1 MEAPYAVV
9 AFVHG
14 ESYEWN
20 SGNGYEGNV
29 VASYGHVIFVTINYR
44 LGILGMQLSNVLP
57 EKEKSWVPLSGRPCA
72 GARPNGGTPE
82 QCKIPSFNFST
93 VKATLTG
100 RHIFG
105 SLRFAT

>member
-1 MEAPYAVV
+1 MRINIQISDYGNRGLEAPYAVV

-44 LGILGMQLSNVLP
+44 LGILGEFLLP
-57 EKEKSWVPLSGRPCA
+57 FIYVMYFLH
-72 GARPNGGTPE
+72 
-82 QCKIPSFNFST
+82 
-93 VKATLTG
+93 V
-100 RHIFG
+100 
-105 SLRFAT
+105 

>member
-44 LGILGMQLSNVLP
+44 LGILGEFSLPFICSDVLYLP
-57 EKEKSWVPLSGRPCA
+57 TRMYLGRNA
-72 GARPNGGTPE
+72 VVERVA
-82 QCKIPSFNFST
+82 
-93 VKATLTG
+93 
-100 RHIFG
+100 
-105 SLRFAT
+105 